1 MKKLEALRKKETK
14 HDRTRTSPA
23 LPNIVH
29 NFSSYNLTIEEH
41 KALSYG
47 LDHYIPD
54 KLDKR
59 RIEVEFENLY
69 QNILWNAKDIGEQ
82 EKQNLKTKFLGCF
95 RDYGKI
101 NAPYEYKD
109 TVKKLSSNKSICLLK
124 QDKGRGIVIMDRT
137 KYVEKCQNI
146 LQSDKFVE
154 LQEDPT
160 AKFES
165 RVQKCLRKMKKR
177 LGAVTYNSIYPTA
190 SRPGRFYGTAKLH
203 KLDEGCTDIN
213 QLPVRPIISN
223 IGTATY
229 KTSKYLAKLLAPLT
243 KSEYTINSTKE
254 FISYT
259 KKLKVGKEYEM
270 ISFDVSNLF
279 TNVPLELT
287 IDLILKKVYQKKMI
301 KTKLRKGELKE
312 LLEVC
317 TKEMHFTF
325 DGKIYQQTDGVCMG
339 SPLGPVL
346 ANVFMVHLE
355 ETIVPQLQD
364 HMPTWRRYVDDTFTL
379 VKKGKKDEVIA
390 ALNSFHPN
398 IKFTH
403 EVEKDQQIAFLDV
416 MLTKEENGKVQTSVY
431 RKPTNNSIYIHW
443 QSYAPKQWKV
453 GTLSG
458 IIRRAYEIC
467 STDTALK
474 MELSHIKKVFI
485 EINGYPPHL
494 VTSLLKKANEKSKGE
509 SNNPEENPEDTNE
522 DPTESKLLMIKVP
535 YAGKTGENIVDS
547 LKNSLKRNLPTN
559 IKCRIVQTGTKLST
573 RFNIK
578 DAIDKKH
585 LSNFIYRRKC
595 KNKKCKGSYVGETAR
610 RRTVR
615 TEEHGGKDKNSWIF
629 KHSSTTKHPRAKDQD
644 FEILATNYGDRRKR
658 KLAEA
663 MFIRDLK
670 PTLNKQKESFK
681 LALFA

>member
-1 MKKLEALRKKETK
+1 
-14 HDRTRTSPA
+14 
-23 LPNIVH
+23 
-29 NFSSYNLTIEEH
+29 
-41 KALSYG
+41 
-47 LDHYIPD
+47 
-54 KLDKR
+54 
-59 RIEVEFENLY
+59 
-69 QNILWNAKDIGEQ
+69 
-82 EKQNLKTKFLGCF
+82 
-95 RDYGKI
+95 
-101 NAPYEYKD
+101 
-109 TVKKLSSNKSICLLK
+109 
-124 QDKGRGIVIMDRT
+124 
-137 KYVEKCQNI
+137 
-146 LQSDKFVE
+146 
-154 LQEDPT
+154 
-160 AKFES
+160 
-165 RVQKCLRKMKKR
+165 
-177 LGAVTYNSIYPTA
+177 
-190 SRPGRFYGTAKLH
+190 
-203 KLDEGCTDIN
+203 
-213 QLPVRPIISN
+213 
-223 IGTATY
+223 
-229 KTSKYLAKLLAPLT
+229 
-243 KSEYTINSTKE
+243 
-254 FISYT
+254 
-259 KKLKVGKEYEM
+259 M

-364 HMPTWRRYVDDTFTL
+364 IMPTWRRYVDDTFTL

-474 MELSHIKKVFI
+474 MELSHVKKVFI

-578 DAIDKKH
+578 DAVDKKH

>member
-1 MKKLEALRKKETK
+1 
-14 HDRTRTSPA
+14 
-23 LPNIVH
+23 
-29 NFSSYNLTIEEH
+29 
-41 KALSYG
+41 
-47 LDHYIPD
+47 
-54 KLDKR
+54 
-59 RIEVEFENLY
+59 
-69 QNILWNAKDIGEQ
+69 
-82 EKQNLKTKFLGCF
+82 
-95 RDYGKI
+95 
-101 NAPYEYKD
+101 
-109 TVKKLSSNKSICLLK
+109 
-124 QDKGRGIVIMDRT
+124 MDRT
-137 KYVEKCQNI
+137 KYVEKCQDI
-146 LQSDKFVE
+146 LHSDKFVE

-160 AKFES
+160 AQFES
-165 RVQKCLRKMKKR
+165 HVQKCLRRMKKR
-177 LGAVTYNSIYPTA
+177 LGPATYNSIYPTA
-190 SRPGRFYGTAKLH
+190 SRPGRFYGTAKRH
-203 KLDEGCTDIN
+203 KVDEGCTDVN

-254 FISYT
+254 FIAYT

-287 IDLILKKVYQKKMI
+287 IDLILKKVHQKKMI
-301 KTKLRKGELKE
+301 KTKLKKEELKE
-312 LLEVC
+312 LLELC

-325 DGKIYQQTDGVCMG
+325 DGRTYQQTDGVCMG

-355 ETIVPQLQD
+355 ETIVPTLQD
-364 HMPTWRRYVDDTFTL
+364 HMPTWRRYVDDTFTI
-379 VKKGKKDEVIA
+379 VKKGKRDEVIA
-390 ALNSFHPN
+390 SLNSFHPN

-403 EVEKDQQIAFLDV
+403 EVENEQQIAFLDV
-416 MLTKEENGKVQTSVY
+416 LLTKEENGKVQTSVY
-431 RKPTNNSIYIHW
+431 RKPTNNNIYIHW

-467 STDTALK
+467 STEDSLK
-474 MELSHIKKVFI
+474 MELSHIKQVFI
-485 EINGYPPHL
+485 ETNGYPAHL
-494 VTSLLKKANEKSKGE
+494 VKSLLKKSREKSSSE
-509 SNNPEENPEDTNE
+509 SNNTEAIPEETSE
-522 DPTESKLLMIKVP
+522 DPNEQKLLMMKVP
-535 YAGKTGENIVDS
+535 YAGKTGENLVES
-547 LKNSLKRNLPTN
+547 LKKTLKRNLPSN
-559 IKCRIVQTGTKLST
+559 IACRIVQTGTKLST

-578 DAIDKKH
+578 DAVDKKH

-595 KNKKCKGSYVGETAR
+595 TNKKCKDSYVGETGR
-610 RRTVR
+610 RRTIR
-615 TEEHGGKDKNSWIF
+615 TGEHGGKDKNSWIF
-629 KHSSTTKHPRAKDQD
+629 KHSTKTRHPRAKDQD
-644 FEILATNYGDRRKR
+644 FEILATNYADRRKR